1 MDIGLLNAMILAVKE
16 GVADKLTKDIFTV
29 YKVGNNLIRIDIK
42 IEKQKLSSVY
52 GEVDNAKQ
60 TDHV

>member
-1 MDIGLLNAMILAVKE
+1 MDIELLNAMILAIKE

-29 YKVGNNLIRIDIK
+29 YKVGDNLIRIDIK

-52 GEVDNAKQ
+52 GEVHNVKQ
-60 TDHV
+60 VDSL